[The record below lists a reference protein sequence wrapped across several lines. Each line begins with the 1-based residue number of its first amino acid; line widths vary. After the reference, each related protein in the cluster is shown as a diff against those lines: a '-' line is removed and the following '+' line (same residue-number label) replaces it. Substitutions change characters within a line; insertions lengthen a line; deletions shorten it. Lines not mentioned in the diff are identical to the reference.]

1 MRNFEPQDTARAS
14 RSQFLGLSYL
24 FKMPSIIVIGASGYV
39 GAAVVKAA
47 ASIPGAIVTAVVR
60 DPAAAKS
67 KALVTSENIKLVAG
81 TMEDGS
87 SRKCLDP
94 GNTAA

>member
-1 MRNFEPQDTARAS
+1 
-14 RSQFLGLSYL
+14 
-24 FKMPSIIVIGASGYV
+24 MPSIVVIGASGYV

-47 ASIPGAIVTAVVR
+47 ASIPDAVVTAVVR

-87 SRKCLDP
+87 TRKFLILW
-94 GNTAA
+94 